1 VSGSII
7 AVDDAQ
13 AVRLHGRVTTSTVTV
28 TDEYALLNGL
38 RLHFRD
44 WVGPAGPD
52 GPLLVLLHG
61 FSVHARS
68 WDPFAPAF
76 TTRYRV
82 LALDARGHGES
93 QWAPDGAYG
102 IEQHVSDVVALLRA
116 LGRDRVSI
124 VGISMGGRTAYNL
137 AAADPDLVERLVIVD
152 IGPTIMAT
160 GAQRIQSTVS
170 GVDRFASVDA
180 AVDAFLQST
189 PGAPI
194 GIVRERVRNNLMLCD
209 DGMLTWRYD
218 VALRRGPIRR
228 PPADDQWALLEKI
241 TAPTLILH
249 GSRSDV
255 LSREDA
261 EQMQATIPQAH
272 LAEIADAGH
281 SIAVEQPAPF
291 LGAITAFLLG

>member
-1 VSGSII
+1 
-7 AVDDAQ
+7 
-13 AVRLHGRVTTSTVTV
+13 LHGRVTTSSVPV

-44 WVGPAGPD
+44 WVGPAGSD
-52 GPLLVLLHG
+52 APLLLLLHG

-68 WDPFAPAF
+68 WDPFAPAL

-102 IEQHVSDVVALLRA
+102 IDHHVSDVVALLRA
-116 LGRDRVSI
+116 VGRERVSI

-137 AAADPDLVERLVIVD
+137 AAADPDLVQRLVIVD
-152 IGPTIMAT
+152 IGPAIVAA

-170 GVDRFASVDA
+170 GVDRFATVDD
-180 AVDAFLQST
+180 AVDAFLRST

-218 VALRRGPIRR
+218 VALRRGRINR
-228 PPADDQWALLEKI
+228 PAADDQWALLEKI

-261 EQMQATIPQAH
+261 EQMEATIPDAQ
-272 LAEIADAGH
+272 LVEIADAGH
-281 SIAVEQPAPF
+281 SIAVDQPSRF
-291 LGAITAFLLG
+291 LGAIASFLLG